1 MTNKKIGLL
10 QLASL
15 TFFLGI
21 SSFPLFIEKIIK
33 ISKSDTIISIIIGSI
48 LVLISFKGILELRKK
63 IKPKS
68 NYLKIIISILLSLI
82 FIYLLLE
89 TTNFIKTSYL
99 SSGNFY
105 SILILLLLMCLTTSL
120 QSYKEISSLSLI
132 LIFIFVPLFIINIIG
147 SSKSLDLTYLKV
159 LFSTNNLDI
168 IKGSVLFFI
177 YEIIPISLLLFIPYN
192 EIDGRKKQDR
202 YLYLALIISLLI
214 IIIDYLLLYFSSSI
228 NVLTSYSY
236 PFMLTINSLSST
248 FILGRLSYL
257 ISFYLLFSS
266 VITLS
271 LIICII
277 KQLVLNKYIL
287 KTQD

>member
-15 TFFLGI
+15 TFFLGT

-48 LVLISFKGILELRKK
+48 LVLITFKGILELRKK

-68 NYLKIIISILLSLI
+68 NYLKVIISILLSFI
-82 FIYLLLE
+82 FIYFLLE

-105 SILILLLLMCLTTSL
+105 SILILLLLMCLSTSL

-132 LIFIFVPLFIINIIG
+132 LIFIFIPLFIINIIG
-147 SSKSLDLTYLKV
+147 SSKSLDLTYLRV
-159 LFSTNNLDI
+159 LFSTNNIDI
-168 IKGSVLFFI
+168 IKGSISFFI
-177 YEIIPISLLLFIPYN
+177 YEIIPISLILFIPYN
-192 EIDGRKKQDR
+192 EIKKKKKQDR
-202 YLYLALIISLLI
+202 YLYLALIISLLV

-228 NVLTSYSY
+228 NVLTSYNY

-266 VITLS
+266 IITLS